1 VNAKDNEGAPRM
13 IRAVRVSR
21 LGAIE
26 NGKIER
32 IPYPVPGPDEVLVEI
47 HAAPVN
53 YVDLLTLEGK
63 YQFHP
68 PLPYTPGKG
77 PAGIVAQIG
86 SEVDDLD
93 VGDRVLAMAEYGGFA
108 EATVVEHRQVHRLP
122 DTLDLPGAAAMSL
135 AFDTAW
141 MALRDRAQLAQ
152 GESVLVLGASGAVGG
167 ATVQLARAMGASLV
181 LAGLTSPER
190 MTAAPFAGMV
200 DGIVDL
206 GRPNLRDSIR
216 DEVFQLTEGE
226 GVDVIIDTVGG
237 DAFDGGVRAL
247 AWRGRFVVVGFASG
261 TIATLKSNYVL
272 LKNIAVS
279 GLQISD
285 YRKRMPELVTR
296 AFQEIF
302 ELVES
307 GQVQIP
313 AYQTMPLDNWADA
326 LQAIQKRSADR
337 RLILQPLP

>member
-1 VNAKDNEGAPRM
+1 
-13 IRAVRVSR
+13 
-21 LGAIE
+21 
-26 NGKIER
+26 
-32 IPYPVPGPDEVLVEI
+32 
-47 HAAPVN
+47 
-53 YVDLLTLEGK
+53 
-63 YQFHP
+63 
-68 PLPYTPGKG
+68 
-77 PAGIVAQIG
+77 
-86 SEVDDLD
+86 
-93 VGDRVLAMAEYGGFA
+93 
-108 EATVVEHRQVHRLP
+108 
-122 DTLDLPGAAAMSL
+122 
-135 AFDTAW
+135 
-141 MALRDRAQLAQ
+141 
-152 GESVLVLGASGAVGG
+152 
-167 ATVQLARAMGASLV
+167 MGASLV